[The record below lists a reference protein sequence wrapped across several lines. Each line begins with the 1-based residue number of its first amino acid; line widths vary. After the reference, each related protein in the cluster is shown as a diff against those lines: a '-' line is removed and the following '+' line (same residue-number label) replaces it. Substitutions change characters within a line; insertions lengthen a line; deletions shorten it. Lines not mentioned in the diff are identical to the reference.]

1 MRHFTAEIVFAT
13 GIATGILA
21 CSVPD
26 KHLVPIDATPDAPPT
41 PQGPFACHNQMP
53 PSTAPATIN
62 ITGTV
67 ATDFNPTGSTG
78 PVPDAMVA
86 VFLPGDLTT
95 QIASARSGPEG
106 TFTIPLPTGG
116 FSHPIVITVT
126 ASPYLT
132 TYYYPAVAVFADLV
146 DLRLEMFTATSAK
159 DFMGLMG
166 VDSLNL
172 NLSAFAISVYDCNGN
187 HLANATVSTSPSA
200 MMAPAV
206 HYLIDAPDPR
216 PSKTATSTD
225 GIFGLA
231 LAVNVPIDNT
241 NIQATIPLPDNPST
255 ILNLRSHL
263 VPGISNALIQVDIQ
277 P

>member
-1 MRHFTAEIVFAT
+1 MRHLTAAIVFAT
-13 GIATGILA
+13 GIATGIPA

-26 KHLVPIDATPDAPPT
+26 KQLVPIDAAPDAPQT
-41 PQGPFACHNQMP
+41 PQGPFACQNQRP
-53 PSTAPATIN
+53 PSTAPAQIN

-67 ATDFNPTGSTG
+67 AADFNPSGIPG
-78 PVPDAMVA
+78 PVPDAMIA

-95 QIASARSGPEG
+95 QIASARSGPDG
-106 TFTIPLPTGG
+106 TFTIHLPTGG
-116 FSHPIVITVT
+116 YSHPIVVTVT
-126 ASPYLT
+126 ANPYLP

-172 NLSAFAISVYDCNGN
+172 SLGAFAISVYDCNGN
-187 HLANATVSTSPSA
+187 HLAKATVSTSPTA
-200 MMAPAV
+200 NMVPAV

-255 ILNLRSHL
+255 ILNLRSQI